1 MAAAHRANVLR
12 QLSSRLLAELRKV
25 RKNPADIEAVHDA
38 RVAARRLLAG
48 GELWAHGVRG
58 WFNLRARLPKVVRRL
73 GRVRNLDVSIE
84 LLAKGPPSDQDARRA
99 LTEALKDSRKR
110 RRAKLLK
117 WLTPARVKSLSKR
130 LDEVLLSVRRRPLA
144 ATPGP
149 SDLAPYFARIAALSA
164 GGGWTSD
171 VEIAHEIRREVRRLR
186 YGHETVSWA
195 YGKADVERAVRV
207 LRAVQEAAGAWQDRC
222 VVSRLAAKAVR
233 KGRVGTAMAPL
244 LARID
249 RESKQL
255 SRRFALALNELL
267 ELRAAMLGEVP

>member
-1 MAAAHRANVLR
+1 MANRVGVLR
-12 QLSSRLLAELRKV
+12 QLSTRLRAELRKV

-58 WFNLRARLPKVVRRL
+58 WFSLRSKLPKVVRRL
-73 GRVRNLDVSIE
+73 GRVRNFDVSIDF
-84 LLAKGPPSDQDARRA
+84 LRKGPPSDREARKALIEAFKETRKGRRVKLLDW
-99 LTEALKDSRKR
+99 LTESR
-110 RRAKLLK
+110 L
-117 WLTPARVKSLSKR
+117 KSLSKR
-130 LDEVLLSVRRRPLA
+130 IDDVLKAVRRRPLI

-149 SDLAPYFARIAALSA
+149 SDLAPYFARIGSLSA
-164 GGGWTSD
+164 GGAWMAD

-195 YGKADVERAVRV
+195 YGKPDVERAARV

-222 VVSRLAAKAVR
+222 VLARLAAKAVR
-233 KGRVGTAMAPL
+233 KGKVEVPLAPL

-249 RESKQL
+249 RESKDL
-255 SRRFALALNELL
+255 SRRFAQSLKELMD
-267 ELRAAMLGEVP
+267 LRNPMLGEPP

>member
-1 MAAAHRANVLR
+1 MPANRVGVLR
-12 QLSSRLLAELRKV
+12 QLSSRLRAELGKV

-58 WFNLRARLPKVVRRL
+58 WFSLRARLPKIVRRL
-73 GRVRNLDVSIE
+73 GRVRNLDVSVE
-84 LLAKGPPSDQDARRA
+84 LLAQGPPSDRAARRD
-99 LTEALKDSRKR
+99 LSHALKADR
-110 RRAKLLK
+110 RRRRSKLLE
-117 WLTPARVKSLSKR
+117 WLTAARLRSLSKR
-130 LDEVLLSVRRRPLA
+130 LEDVLKAVRRRPLV

-149 SDLAPYFARIAALSA
+149 SDLAPYFARIASLSA
-164 GGGWTSD
+164 GGAWTSD

-222 VVSRLAAKAVR
+222 VLARLAAKAVR
-233 KGRVGTAMAPL
+233 KGKVEVPLAPL

-249 RESKQL
+249 RESKDL
-255 SRRFALALNELL
+255 SRRFALALNELMD
-267 ELRAAMLGEVP
+267 LRSVMLGEVP

>member
-1 MAAAHRANVLR
+1 MAANRVGVLR
-12 QLSSRLLAELRKV
+12 QLSSRLRGELSKV

-58 WFNLRARLPKVVRRL
+58 WFSLRSRLPKVVRRL
-73 GRVRNLDVSIE
+73 GRVRNLDVSIQF
-84 LLAKGPPSDQDARRA
+84 LAKGPPQDRAARRA
-99 LTEALKDSRKR
+99 LADALKEARKR
-110 RRAKLLK
+110 RRLKLLD
-117 WLTPARVKSLSKR
+117 WLTAARLKSLTRK
-130 LDEVLLSVRRRPLA
+130 LDDVLKAVRRRPLV

-149 SDLAPYFARIAALSA
+149 SDLAPYFARIASLSA
-164 GGGWTSD
+164 GGAWASD
-171 VEIAHEIRREVRRLR
+171 VEVAHEIRREVRRLR

-222 VVSRLAAKAVR
+222 VLTRLAAKAVR
-233 KGRVGTAMAPL
+233 KGKVEVPLAPL
-244 LARID
+244 LARVD
-249 RESKQL
+249 RESKEL

-267 ELRAAMLGEVP
+267 ELRPAMLGEVP

>member
-1 MAAAHRANVLR
+1 MAANRIGVLR
-12 QLSSRLLAELRKV
+12 QLSGRLLAELRKV
-25 RKNPADIEAVHDA
+25 RKNPADVEAVHDA
-38 RVAARRLLAG
+38 RVAARRLMAG

-58 WFNLRARLPKVVRRL
+58 WFKLRSRLPKIVRRL
-73 GRVRNLDVSIE
+73 GRVRNLDVAIRF
-84 LLAKGPPSDQDARRA
+84 LVKGPPSDREARGA
-99 LTEALKDSRKR
+99 LAAALKADRKR
-110 RRAKLLK
+110 RRVKLLA
-117 WLTPARVKSLSKR
+117 WLTPARLQSLSKR
-130 LDEVLLSVRRRPLA
+130 LDDVLKAVRRRPLV

-149 SDLAPYFARIAALSA
+149 SDLAPYFARIASLSA
-164 GGGWTSD
+164 GGAWTSD

-222 VVSRLAAKAVR
+222 VLNRLAARALR
-233 KGRVGTAMAPL
+233 KGKVEVPLAPL

-249 RESKQL
+249 RESKDL

-267 ELRAAMLGEVP
+267 ELRGAMLGEVP

>member
-1 MAAAHRANVLR
+1 MAANRVGVLR
-12 QLSSRLLAELRKV
+12 QLSSRLRVELRKV

-58 WFNLRARLPKVVRRL
+58 WFNLRSRLPKIVRRL

-84 LLAKGPPSDQDARRA
+84 ILAKGPPSDQEARRA
-99 LTEALKDSRKR
+99 LSKALKEDRKR

-117 WLTPARVKSLSKR
+117 WLTPARLKALTKR
-130 LDEVLLSVRRRPLA
+130 LDDVLKAVRRRPLV

-149 SDLAPYFARIAALSA
+149 SDLAPYFARIASLSA
-164 GGGWTSD
+164 GGAWTSD
-171 VEIAHEIRREVRRLR
+171 VELAHEIRREVRRLR

-195 YGKADVERAVRV
+195 YGKADVERAVGV

-222 VVSRLAAKAVR
+222 VLSRLAAKAVR
-233 KGRVGTAMAPL
+233 KGKVEVPMAPL
-244 LARID
+244 LARVD
-249 RESKQL
+249 RESKEL
-255 SRRFALALNELL
+255 SSRFVLALGELMK
-267 ELRAAMLGEVP
+267 LRPAMLGEVP

>member
-1 MAAAHRANVLR
+1 MAANRVGVLR

-38 RVAARRLLAG
+38 RVAARRLQAG

-58 WFNLRARLPKVVRRL
+58 WFKLRARLPKIVRRL
-73 GRVRNLDVSIE
+73 GRVRNLDVSIR
-84 LLAKGPPSDQDARRA
+84 LLAQGPPSDREARRA
-99 LTEALKDSRKR
+99 LADALKADRKR

-117 WLTPARVKSLSKR
+117 WLTAARLKSLSRR
-130 LDEVLLSVRRRPLA
+130 LDDVLKAVRRRPLV

-149 SDLAPYFARIAALSA
+149 SDLAPYFARIASLSA

-207 LRAVQEAAGAWQDRC
+207 LRSVQEAAGAWQDRC
-222 VVSRLAAKAVR
+222 VLARLAARTVR
-233 KGRVGTAMAPL
+233 KGKVEVPL
-244 LARID
+244 TPLSARID
-249 RESKQL
+249 RESKSF
-255 SRRFALALNELL
+255 SRRFAVALNELL
-267 ELRAAMLGEVP
+267 ELRPAMLGEVP